1 MRSILFSFL
10 CLASLD
16 SLHAQEKLII
26 KYANAQERNVS
37 GYNRIEVGGAIDLY
51 LSPGERETVV
61 VSAADPSVR
70 DRILTRVTNGKL
82 EIRYDTKTKGISW
95 TSNVKLKAYVS
106 FRTLTGIQAS
116 GASDVFVNGIIRAD
130 RLDIG
135 ISGASDFK
143 GAVMVKELVLSQSGA
158 SDAEISGEAVK
169 FRADIS
175 GACNLKA
182 YGLTAETAEISASGA
197 SNARVNVT
205 RQLDAKAS
213 GASDLYYKGA
223 PANTNFDSKGASSVR
238 KVER

>member
-1 MRSILFSFL
+1 LGRKIPKYF
-10 CLASLD
+10 
-16 SLHAQEKLII
+16 EKGKIMPAVARI
-26 KYANAQERNVS
+26 GDRGIPHCS
-37 GYNRIEVGGAIDLY
+37 GFTL
-51 LSPGERETVV
+51 
-61 VSAADPSVR
+61 
-70 DRILTRVTNGKL
+70 VTG
-82 EIRYDTKTKGISW
+82 S
-95 TSNVKLKAYVS
+95 
-106 FRTLTGIQAS
+106 
-116 GASDVFVNGIIRAD
+116 SDVFVNGIIRAD